1 MRLAAAAAC
10 IVAMR
15 GSAVA
20 QPAPAV
26 TGNGSPIRP
35 NIILIL
41 TDDEDRQAH
50 AYMPRVRRLL
60 HEQGTTFDQYFVTY
74 ALCCPSRASIL
85 RGQYPHNTGVVGNL
99 PPTGG
104 YARFVEK
111 GDEVSTVATWLQGA
125 GYYTSLIGKYLNGY
139 DSGDARH
146 VPPGWSDWHAL
157 VGRAKYVGYEM
168 SVMGRLKKHGSSD
181 EEYQTDVLR
190 NLALSA
196 MRKASER
203 NRPLFLYLATA
214 APHLPAQPAPR
225 HLQLFGD
232 VHLPRGPSY
241 DEADVSDKPPIIRD
255 DPRVTAGDTARFG
268 RIHRRRLQTLQAVD
282 EAVEAVISALQASG
296 QLDNTYIVYTSD
308 NGWHMGEHR
317 LHAGKNT
324 AYEEDIRLP
333 LVIRGPGVPAG
344 QVITQMALN
353 IDLAPTIAELA
364 HVSSPDWVDGRS
376 LVPLWKQPAPVS
388 WRVSALV
395 QRGSSSQTQADE
407 GDEAGPAYGF
417 HAVRT
422 DRYTFVDW
430 ASDDR
435 ELYDLV
441 TDAPE
446 LHNLVEHAEPRL
458 VDALQDRVD
467 QLARC
472 KAAQCRTLEDLP
484 LTDRDP
490 P

>member
-1 MRLAAAAAC
+1 M
-10 IVAMR
+10 
-15 GSAVA
+15 
-20 QPAPAV
+20 PP
-26 TGNGSPIRP
+26 RP
-35 NIILIL
+35 NIILVV
-41 TDDEDRQAH
+41 TDDEDLKAH
-50 AYMPRVRRLL
+50 ASMQRVQRLL
-60 HEQGTTFDQYFVTY
+60 HDQGTTFNQYFVTY

-85 RGQYPHNTGVVGNL
+85 RGQYPHNTGVTGNL

-104 YARFVEK
+104 YARFVQK
-111 GDEVSTVATWLQGA
+111 NDEASTIATWLQDA

-157 VGRAKYVGYEM
+157 VGRAKYVGFEM
-168 SVMGRLKKHGSSD
+168 SVMGRLKKHD
-181 EEYQTDVLR
+181 PEDYQTDVLQGI
-190 NLALSA
+190 ALNA
-196 MRKASER
+196 IQKATAR

-225 HLQLFGD
+225 HQQLFAD
-232 VHLPRGPSY
+232 VHLPRGPAY
-241 DEADVSDKPPIIRD
+241 DEADVADKPRIIRD
-255 DPRVTAGDTARFG
+255 DPRLTPDDAARFE

-282 EAVEAVISALQASG
+282 ETVEAIVSALRSAG

-344 QVITQMALN
+344 RVVSQIALN

-364 HVSSPDWVDGRS
+364 HVTPPDWVDGRS
-376 LVPLWKQPAPVS
+376 LVPLWNQPAPAA
-388 WRVSALV
+388 WRDSALV

-407 GDEAGPAYGF
+407 GDEAGPAFGF

-422 DRYTFVDW
+422 ERYTFVDW

-441 TDAPE
+441 TDAAQ
-446 LHNLVEHAEPRL
+446 LHNLVEHADPGL

-472 KAAQCRTLEDLP
+472 SGAQCRALEDRP
-484 LTDRDP
+484 IGTGNVH
-490 P
+490 